1 MGYNC
6 VIEGGNLSLDEK
18 QIKQHR
24 QHFNLSDAAK
34 QMLEELT
41 AKRYPGKQ
49 RRQSQLVED
58 LISEAFAKERNM
70 STVTTGLYDPEPNGL
85 EAATTEAINLAHQV
99 AARMAAVEVYP
110 EHLLLGVIAQGE
122 SKAAKLLCMYG
133 MDMQA
138 ISLRATELFSSH
150 YRGSND
156 SDPALS
162 EESQECIE
170 RAISLAVKVRSPS
183 VMPEHLVVSVL
194 HYPSMQP
201 FRMAFLPSV
210 GTLMIRLGEGMRPV
224 YAASVSQQGS
234 GRTQE
239 TRSWGVIPRFCPSCK
254 REAQSKW
261 RHCVYCGASLARV
274 CPNCGTSQ
282 PEIAEA
288 RFCFECGSALE

>member
-1 MGYNC
+1 M
-6 VIEGGNLSLDEK
+6 DEK
-18 QIKQHR
+18 QTKQHR

-85 EAATTEAINLAHQV
+85 EPATTEAINLAHQE

-138 ISLRATELFSSH
+138 IRLRATELFSSH

-170 RAISLAVKVRSPS
+170 RAISLAVKVRAPS
-183 VMPEHLVVSVL
+183 VTPEHLVVSVL
-194 HYPSMQP
+194 HYPTMQP
-201 FRMAFLPSV
+201 LRISFLPEV
-210 GTLMIRLGEGMRPV
+210 GALMIRLGEGMRSV
-224 YAASVSQQGS
+224 YVAGARQQESSKVQEGS
-234 GRTQE
+234 FTESTNQAH
-239 TRSWGVIPRFCPSCK
+239 PCPSC
-254 REAQSKW
+254 QSEVQPKW
-261 RHCVYCGASLARV
+261 KHCVYCGASLARV
-274 CPNCGTSQ
+274 CPNCGTLQ
-282 PEIAEA
+282 PEVAGA